1 MPTSQKNKEPTLE
14 ERIADARSEH
24 EVTQRRVA
32 ELESELGEI
41 PGKLQAVDWS
51 TDEEQSI
58 AAVGELEQRRNG
70 LPHLIRHL
78 RREEARQEIALLTLE
93 MEEAEERRGPL
104 NSRVEK
110 LQAEF
115 DKARQALNDAR
126 GELNELIYGELS
138 DLRRGISEAE
148 KRLWAID
155 NEPATEGAP
164 PVRSVWQRNFAPDQD
179 EVGATQ
185 DGPAAWR
192 WDNPARVTDQPLS
205 AGGGD
210 RAPVAVVPE
219 RAIRQHKGGNDKGG
233 RGT

>member
-14 ERIADARSEH
+14 ERIADARSEL
-24 EVTQRRVA
+24 EVAQRRIA
-32 ELESELGEI
+32 ELERELREI

-51 TDEEQSI
+51 IDEEASVR
-58 AAVGELEQRRNG
+58 AVAELERRRSA

-78 RREEARQEIALLTLE
+78 KREEARQEINLLTLE
-93 MEEAEERRGPL
+93 MEAAEERRGPL

-115 DKARQALNDAR
+115 DRARQALNDAR

-138 DLRRGISEAE
+138 DLRRGISDAE
-148 KRLWAID
+148 NRLANLD
-155 NEPATEGAP
+155 NEPTTDAAP

-219 RAIRQHKGGNDKGG
+219 RALKQHKGGNDKGG

>member
-1 MPTSQKNKEPTLE
+1 MC
-14 ERIADARSEH
+14 A
-24 EVTQRRVA
+24 VA
-32 ELESELGEI
+32 ELE
-41 PGKLQAVDWS
+41 
-51 TDEEQSI
+51 
-58 AAVGELEQRRNG
+58 RRRSA

-78 RREEARQEIALLTLE
+78 KCEEARQEIALLTLQTE
-93 MEEAEERRGPL
+93 KAEERRGPL
-104 NSRVEK
+104 NSRAEK

-126 GELNELIYGELS
+126 GALNELTYGELS
-138 DLRRGISEAE
+138 DFRRGISEAE

-155 NEPATEGAP
+155 NEPTTEGAP
-164 PVRSVWQRNFAPDQD
+164 ASLVRSVWQRNFAPDQA

-219 RAIRQHKGGNDKGG
+219 RALKQHKGGNDKGG